1 MRYVLLRLALIATA
15 ALLWTGWLRR
25 LARPLGRAIASVALL
40 SLMASCSTTRRA
52 SEVSSSKI
60 QVSGSREA
68 RDSLREEISRNVN
81 ENVAEHE
88 VVTWTVAKPGGDTMK
103 VERVTER
110 TKFQVSSSTVQ
121 DSKMAVRTLT
131 VRDTVY
137 VAVRDTVESFRFQ
150 GSSGSL
156 NPHPSP
162 LILLMKWIFWIL
174 CAIVVLIITVRIGMR
189 RSLF

>member
-1 MRYVLLRLALIATA
+1 
-15 ALLWTGWLRR
+15 
-25 LARPLGRAIASVALL
+25 
-40 SLMASCSTTRRA
+40 MASCSTTRRA

-81 ENVAEHE
+81 EDVAEHE
-88 VVTWTVAKPGGDTMK
+88 VVTWTVTKPGGDTMK

-137 VAVRDTVESFRFQ
+137 IAERDTVAVEKNTNFSN
-150 GSSGSL
+150 GTNKSSNFVSSL
-156 NPHPSP
+156 
-162 LILLMKWIFWIL
+162 KWIFWIIIGFIGL
-174 CAIVVLIITVRIGMR
+174 FITVRVCLRKG
-189 RSLF
+189 

>member
-1 MRYVLLRLALIATA
+1 
-15 ALLWTGWLRR
+15 
-25 LARPLGRAIASVALL
+25 
-40 SLMASCSTTRRA
+40 MASCSTTRRA
-52 SEVSSSKI
+52 SERFTV
-60 QVSGSREA
+60 QGEGLMVREA

-110 TKFQVSSSTVQ
+110 TRFQVSSSTVQ

-137 VAVRDTVESFRFQ
+137 IEKRDTVESFRFQ

-162 LILLMKWIFWIL
+162 LILTLRWIFWIIIGFIGL
-174 CAIVVLIITVRIGMR
+174 FITVRVCLRKG
-189 RSLF
+189 

>member
-1 MRYVLLRLALIATA
+1 
-15 ALLWTGWLRR
+15 
-25 LARPLGRAIASVALL
+25 
-40 SLMASCSTTRRA
+40 MASCSTTRRA

-88 VVTWTVAKPGGDTMK
+88 VVTWTVTKPGGDTMK

-137 VAVRDTVESFRFQ
+137 VAERDTVESFRFQ

-162 LILLMKWIFWIL
+162 LILTLRWIFWIIIGFIGL
-174 CAIVVLIITVRIGMR
+174 FITVRVCLRKG
-189 RSLF
+189 

>member
-1 MRYVLLRLALIATA
+1 M
-15 ALLWTGWLRR
+15 
-25 LARPLGRAIASVALL
+25 
-40 SLMASCSTTRRA
+40 
-52 SEVSSSKI
+52 
-60 QVSGSREA
+60 
-68 RDSLREEISRNVN
+68 N

-137 VAVRDTVESFRFQ
+137 IEKRDTVESFRFQ

-162 LILLMKWIFWIL
+162 LILLMKWIFWIIIGFIGL
-174 CAIVVLIITVRIGMR
+174 FITVRVCLRKG
-189 RSLF
+189 